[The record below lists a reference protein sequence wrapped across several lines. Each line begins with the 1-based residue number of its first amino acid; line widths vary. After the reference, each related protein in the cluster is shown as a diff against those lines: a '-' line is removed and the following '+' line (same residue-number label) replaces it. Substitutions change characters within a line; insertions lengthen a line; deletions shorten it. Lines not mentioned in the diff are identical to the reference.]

1 MRSFR
6 ILTTCSL
13 IAMLILLAE
22 GSLAQRPLGGGGG
35 GGMQGGGAFAGGFQ
49 SGRQAEN
56 AAIRD
61 RINARSYKFEP
72 TGERLSYAVFL
83 PRKYDKKKPM
93 PLILLLHGNNVPP
106 ESIITPFG
114 TAADKHGYIL
124 VAPMGYTLSGWYGMH
139 GLGNAQ
145 TAKYSEQDVMTVLDL
160 ARAEFNIDPRR
171 VYIAGHSMGG
181 SGAVHIAAA
190 HPEIWAAVGTLSGP
204 AMGNT
209 PGENQNLS
217 NLPIIVEQGDKDEL
231 IPVDGVRHWVEN
243 LKERAAPTEYYE
255 FKGGTHVTTLQG
267 GAERVLAFFDK
278 YSRPE
283 AETAH

>member
-6 ILTTCSL
+6 ILATCSL
-13 IAMLILLAE
+13 VAMLILPAE
-22 GSLAQRPLGGGGG
+22 DCLAQRSFGGG

-61 RINARSYKFEP
+61 RIKARSYKFEP
-72 TGERLSYAVFL
+72 TGETLSYAVFL
-83 PRKYDKKKPM
+83 PRKYDPKKPM
-93 PLILLLHGNNVPP
+93 PLIILLHGNNVPP

-124 VAPMGYTLSGWYGMH
+124 VAPMGYALSGWYGMH
-139 GLGNAQ
+139 GLGNPQ

-171 VYIAGHSMGG
+171 IYIAGHSMGG

-209 PGENQNLS
+209 PAENQNLA

-231 IPVDGVRHWVEN
+231 VPVDGVRQWVEK
-243 LKERAAPTEYYE
+243 LKQRGAPTQYYE
-255 FKGGTHVTTLQG
+255 FRGGTHVTTLQQ